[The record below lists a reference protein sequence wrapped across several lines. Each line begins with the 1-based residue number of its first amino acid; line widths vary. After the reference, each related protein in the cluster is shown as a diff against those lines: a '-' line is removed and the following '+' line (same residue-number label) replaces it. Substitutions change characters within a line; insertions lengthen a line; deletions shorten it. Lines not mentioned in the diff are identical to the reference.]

1 MRPWSKNALMFRRWE
16 IPCNNFVW
24 WHRRNKRSDDDN
36 LRSRDPYLHVQ
47 GTLWSSNEKHLRHLW
62 QRLVEWPRGPCIV
75 GRCRCFH
82 ANPRWTTAPASPVTY
97 IRWRAN
103 WVPEVRNGVSIWS
116 AALCWRPC
124 GISGGSWWCRPTN
137 KMSCRNA
144 PCCEGGSSCTPRRE
158 EDRRRWNAWVKI
170 TTLAYDPLPLPT
182 LPRYFDSI
190 RWTDRRL
197 CLCRKD
203 LGYTDRWKGGWRDLI
218 PNDEI
223 RYGHLTRKNTR
234 LCLRSPCLP
243 RCLEL
248 SPGWSRLSRVL
259 TTIGCSTFDLP
270 RGTTHLPSLI
280 TCRWWRFNRRSR
292 TP

>member
-1 MRPWSKNALMFRRWE
+1 
-16 IPCNNFVW
+16 
-24 WHRRNKRSDDDN
+24 
-36 LRSRDPYLHVQ
+36 
-47 GTLWSSNEKHLRHLW
+47 
-62 QRLVEWPRGPCIV
+62 
-75 GRCRCFH
+75 
-82 ANPRWTTAPASPVTY
+82 
-97 IRWRAN
+97 
-103 WVPEVRNGVSIWS
+103 
-116 AALCWRPC
+116 
-124 GISGGSWWCRPTN
+124 
-137 KMSCRNA
+137 
-144 PCCEGGSSCTPRRE
+144 
-158 EDRRRWNAWVKI
+158 
-170 TTLAYDPLPLPT
+170 LPLPT